1 MVAGVERARR
11 IVWRPLVLTV
21 EDDPVTARLVLSV
34 VQRLG
39 CFHGSASSLEEARR
53 FLRLWP
59 ADAVILDLNL
69 PDGSGLE
76 VLRMLRSEGWRPEP
90 AVLVSSGISCRDTVH
105 AALDEGVRDFVL
117 KPVDGNELAVRLE
130 RVLRDAPRPW
140 EPLDSVLKRL
150 AITSGAFLETLRRAR
165 ATLVELRRE
174 ALSTDSPELL
184 DSLVV
189 RCHSLGGAIG
199 NRALQEALDC
209 MCDPEPA
216 RDAGAL
222 ARTLDRESRRVEL
235 LLRSSEG
242 GARAVEVQESPEV
255 APDSVGA
262 TPAGTEAVTASSPAP
277 VDGEVAEGA
286 PEMPAGRAETSGS
299 APTGH
304 GEGSPAGPTGEAPSE
319 ASGPGPGAADG
330 PAPEDG
336 AEDARPAGAG
346 AGPRA

>member
-11 IVWRPLVLTV
+11 VVWRPLVLIV
-21 EDDPVTARLVLSV
+21 EDDPVTARLILSV

-53 FLRLWP
+53 FLQLWP

-76 VLRMLRSEGWRPEP
+76 VLRTLRSEGWRPEP
-90 AVLVSSGISCRDTVH
+90 AVLVSSGISCRDTVQ

-117 KPVDGNELAVRLE
+117 KPVDGNELAVRLG

-140 EPLDSVLKRL
+140 EPLDGVLKRL

-242 GARAVEVQESPEV
+242 GARAVEEV
-255 APDSVGA
+255 G
-262 TPAGTEAVTASSPAP
+262 
-277 VDGEVAEGA
+277 EGA
-286 PEMPAGRAETSGS
+286 AEVPPDRAETPGS

-304 GEGSPAGPTGEAPSE
+304 GEGSPAGPTGGAPSE
-319 ASGPGPGAADG
+319 ADGPGPGTAEG

-336 AEDARPAGAG
+336 AEDATPAGAG
-346 AGPRA
+346 AGP